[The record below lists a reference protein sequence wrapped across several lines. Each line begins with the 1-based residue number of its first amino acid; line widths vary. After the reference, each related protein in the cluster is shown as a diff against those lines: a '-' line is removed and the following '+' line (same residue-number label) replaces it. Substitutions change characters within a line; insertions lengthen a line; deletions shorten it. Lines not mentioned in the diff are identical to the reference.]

1 MKNRAENDM
10 AKKESKIY
18 VDSFIPFENS
28 YRRDYPEGIVCAT
41 EHQHGGEAT
50 LILSGEKTAMI
61 DCGMAY
67 SAGETISNIKEIL
80 NGRSLDYILIS
91 HTHYDHIGALPYIKK
106 EFPDAVVCGSAHGQ
120 YVLTRPGALKVIK
133 DLGIYAASQ
142 YGTGDEEIITDGMG
156 IDMVLDDGDKLE
168 LGNGHY
174 IVCLSTK
181 GHTDCAMTYVLEP
194 DSVMFTSEST
204 GICSGPE
211 RSEVAILKSYD
222 DSMESLEK
230 CRSYGA
236 KRIVSPHYGIVPE
249 YYNDRYWE
257 VFEEKAKEEKEYTVG
272 MWNSGLSPEQ
282 MLEKAT
288 KEVFEGG
295 RGNEQPYEAFVA
307 NAKAVIKMYEQYADP
322 DKKYNSTV

>member
-1 MKNRAENDM
+1 
-10 AKKESKIY
+10 
-18 VDSFIPFENS
+18 
-28 YRRDYPEGIVCAT
+28 
-41 EHQHGGEAT
+41 
-50 LILSGEKTAMI
+50 MI

>member
-1 MKNRAENDM
+1 MKEKDTRRLSSV
-10 AKKESKIY
+10 KKILTKNTI
-18 VDSFIPFENS
+18 SFI
-28 YRRDYPEGIVCAT
+28 
-41 EHQHGGEAT
+41 
-50 LILSGEKTAMI
+50 L
-61 DCGMAY
+61 
-67 SAGETISNIKEIL
+67 
-80 NGRSLDYILIS
+80 ILIS
-91 HTHYDHIGALPYIKK
+91 ILTTIFVGYFMKSKK
-106 EFPDAVVCGSAHGQ
+106 QNDLNGTSQENQRAMNYEQFVDGDEAV
-120 YVLTRPGALKVIK
+120 YK
-133 DLGIYAASQ
+133 DGTQ
-142 YGTGDEEIITDGMG
+142 GTGNEEIITDGMG

>member
-1 MKNRAENDM
+1 MKLIRELGEEARDQY
-10 AKKESKIY
+10 APDSRIPIRTDHFR
-18 VDSFIPFENS
+18 VD
-28 YRRDYPEGIVCAT
+28 RVLKD
-41 EHQHGGEAT
+41 GEQ
-50 LILSGEKTAMI
+50 LSLGE
-61 DCGMAY
+61 
-67 SAGETISNIKEIL
+67 ETITAYE
-80 NGRSLDYILIS
+80 
-91 HTHYDHIGALPYIKK
+91 
-106 EFPDAVVCGSAHGQ
+106 
-120 YVLTRPGALKVIK
+120 
-133 DLGIYAASQ
+133 
-142 YGTGDEEIITDGMG
+142 
-156 IDMVLDDGDKLE
+156 
-168 LGNGHY
+168 
-174 IVCLSTK
+174 TK
-181 GHTDCAMTYVLEP
+181 GHTDCSLSFFIEP
-194 DSVMFTSEST
+194 VGLLLTSEST